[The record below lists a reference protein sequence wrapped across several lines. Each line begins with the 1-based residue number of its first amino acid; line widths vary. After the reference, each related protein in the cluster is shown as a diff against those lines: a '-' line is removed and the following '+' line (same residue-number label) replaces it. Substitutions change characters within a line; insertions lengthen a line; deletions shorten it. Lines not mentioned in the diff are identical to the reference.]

1 MNTKKA
7 SSSNPESPDS
17 KANQANV
24 KSNSFITTAC
34 TALCLRI
41 ISKSHERFQIIQ
53 FGCISLTLLC
63 TCRRQKKEKLE
74 KTISFTVID
83 CLVLNY
89 FFLKI
94 RRNDIATEE
103 EFSPSFQLRDQ

>member
-24 KSNSFITTAC
+24 KSNPSIITAC

-41 ISKSHERFQIIQ
+41 ISKSHEQFKIIQ
-53 FGCISLTLLC
+53 LWVHFSYTSMYM
-63 TCRRQKKEKLE
+63 QKTKKK
-74 KTISFTVID
+74 KTS
-83 CLVLNY
+83 
-89 FFLKI
+89 
-94 RRNDIATEE
+94 
-103 EFSPSFQLRDQ
+103 